1 MLHKITRNILGEEVT
16 VYWNHRVISRLI
28 NGGTEDETSTLYI
41 VEVYYDSEDHSIIGW
56 TEQESIFGETVDEL
70 RQSLHWML
78 DALDKPVLDEGILL
92 ARAEEARATGRDDLF
107 EERLTMDEVLDS
119 LGLERED
126 IEQSLPRPRK
136 TTFDTDKQG
145 PENLGV

>member
-1 MLHKITRNILGEEVT
+1 M
-16 VYWNHRVISRLI
+16 YWNHRVISRLI
-28 NGGTEDETSTLYI
+28 NGGTEHETTTLFI

-56 TEQESIFGETVDEL
+56 TENESIFGESVDEL

-78 DALDKPVLDEGILL
+78 DALDKPVLDEGLL
-92 ARAEEARATGRDDLF
+92 LIKAETTRVEARESL

-126 IEQSLPRPRK
+126 VQENIQENVQENRRPRRN
-136 TTFDTDKQG
+136 TFDTNNYG
-145 PENLGV
+145 PENLGI